1 LLIKAKLQH
10 GKNENKNTGL
20 LINCMD
26 FVVVRRGGLAP
37 QILVGFF
44 SRGPL
49 ADLKKK
55 KGQAQTENFQK
66 SS

>member
-26 FVVVRRGGLAP
+26 FVVVRRG
-37 QILVGFF
+37 FF

-55 KGQAQTENFQK
+55 KRSGPNRKLPEIK
-66 SS
+66 LI